1 MHYIYIIQCADDS
14 YYTGY
19 TNDIARRLKAHNQG
33 KASRITRSKL
43 PVKLVYKESFSQK
56 SEALKREAEI
66 KKWPRAK
73 KIALI
78 NLVAYHTP
86 ESECH

>member
-1 MHYIYIIQCADDS
+1 MHYIYIIQCADNS

-19 TNDIARRLKAHNQG
+19 STDIFRRVKAHNQG

-43 PVKLVYKESFSQK
+43 PVKLVYSESFSQK
-56 SEALKREAEI
+56 NKALKREAEI

-73 KIALI
+73 K
-78 NLVAYHTP
+78 N
-86 ESECH
+86 